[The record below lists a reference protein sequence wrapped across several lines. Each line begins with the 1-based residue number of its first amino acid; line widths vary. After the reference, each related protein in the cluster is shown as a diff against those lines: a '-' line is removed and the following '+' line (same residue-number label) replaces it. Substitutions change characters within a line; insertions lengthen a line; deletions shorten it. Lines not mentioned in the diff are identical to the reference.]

1 MKVLLDIEESR
12 ASFFMEMIDSLDY
25 IHVLKKIKDKKK
37 EKAIEDIIDAFN
49 DVKLHK
55 EGKKSLKT
63 AEGLLDEL

>member
-25 IHVLKKIKDKKK
+25 IHVLKKIKDNKK